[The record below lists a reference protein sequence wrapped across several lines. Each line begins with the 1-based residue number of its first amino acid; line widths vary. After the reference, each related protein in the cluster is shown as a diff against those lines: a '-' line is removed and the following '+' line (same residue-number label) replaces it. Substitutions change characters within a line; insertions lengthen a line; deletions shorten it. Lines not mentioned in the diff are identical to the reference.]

1 MKFLGGGQDR
11 RQGCWFP
18 ETVFEGP
25 EQDRQR
31 IGLVVVGGREAE
43 RGPSLNPR
51 RCSPRAPPRGD
62 RANGQ
67 RPQNSAVIIGSAA
80 GWVGG
85 TCCGAGGG
93 TGAAVVFAGTV
104 VPPCQT
110 SLGSTG
116 LTNVTATYDLRED
129 GTVGVLNRGFNRE
142 KCRWKEADG
151 TAEFQGEKT
160 VASLSV
166 TFFWPFAGGYHVF
179 ALDQQNYGYALVAG
193 PSLDY
198 LWILARRPDL
208 PVEIRNELVGKAR
221 ERGFPA
227 DDLIL
232 VDHSPEVCSYA
243 K

>member
-1 MKFLGGGQDR
+1 MRKPGLRFVAALIVLLSGCTGRPDGVEPVSPLDINR
-11 RQGCWFP
+11 YQGIWY
-18 ETVFEGP
+18 EIMRLDHSFE
-25 EQDRQR
+25 R
-31 IGLVVVGGREAE
+31 
-43 RGPSLNPR
+43 
-51 RCSPRAPPRGD
+51 
-62 RANGQ
+62 
-67 RPQNSAVIIGSAA
+67 
-80 GWVGG
+80 
-85 TCCGAGGG
+85 
-93 TGAAVVFAGTV
+93 
-104 VPPCQT
+104 
-110 SLGSTG
+110 G

-129 GTVGVLNRGFNRE
+129 GTVGVLNRGFNRD
-142 KCRWKEADG
+142 KCRWKEAHG

-208 PVEIRNELVGKAR
+208 PVEIRNKLVGKAR
-221 ERGFPA
+221 ERGFPV

-232 VDHSPEVCSYA
+232 VDHSREVCSYS